1 MIVHTAF
8 TCPRM
13 VCVSAGAEQHTG
25 KHKERE
31 ARDERQRIQRFKD
44 DVGWLR
50 FLVDEIGDVIEVEEA
65 AFEPPPDTMPGF
77 LRELVTGVFKLEDHL
92 LLVLDSAA
100 AAELES
106 RRAVELGA

>member
-1 MIVHTAF
+1 
-8 TCPRM
+8 
-13 VCVSAGAEQHTG
+13 
-25 KHKERE
+25 
-31 ARDERQRIQRFKD
+31 
-44 DVGWLR
+44 
-50 FLVDEIGDVIEVEEA
+50 
-65 AFEPPPDTMPGF
+65 MPGF